1 MKEEDPCIG
10 KDDVVVSKD
19 IWRVSEKYRDAASAI
34 LSGKAVEADFAVF
47 KAARQFYTKAEP
59 SVDYGFRDFV
69 YDALALAK
77 IYRVPVFEKSN
88 PLRNVTVF
96 LNLEDDEKVMKRH
109 IERILK
115 ALHAAWYG
123 NHLLDNA
130 TVGCMF
136 WSADKNEKNG
146 VVELHLHM
154 GFKAPRRK
162 GRWEAL
168 FWATFPIKEDSSEE
182 KR

>member
-10 KDDVVVSKD
+10 KDDVIVSKG

-47 KAARQFYTKAEP
+47 KAARRFYTKAEP
-59 SVDYGFRDFV
+59 SVDYSFRDFA
-69 YDALALAK
+69 YDALTLAK
-77 IYRVPVFEKSN
+77 IYRVPVFAKRS
-88 PLRNVTVF
+88 PLRNVTIF
-96 LNLEDDEKVMKRH
+96 LDLKEDGKAMKKQM
-109 IERILK
+109 ERILK

-123 NHLLDNA
+123 NHLLDQA

-136 WSADKNEKNG
+136 WSAERNEKDG
-146 VVELHLHM
+146 VMELHLHM

-168 FWATFPIKEDSSEE
+168 FWATFPIEEGDNEE